1 MPQPRRKI
9 MRRRPL
15 SAGST
20 ESQLLAEEMLR
31 PADPLSG
38 RLVVRLNEAWDI
50 LQISPAKGFE
60 LIKVGR
66 LKVTRLDRITL
77 VHVSSIRELLT

>member
-1 MPQPRRKI
+1 
-9 MRRRPL
+9 
-15 SAGST
+15 
-20 ESQLLAEEMLR
+20 MLR